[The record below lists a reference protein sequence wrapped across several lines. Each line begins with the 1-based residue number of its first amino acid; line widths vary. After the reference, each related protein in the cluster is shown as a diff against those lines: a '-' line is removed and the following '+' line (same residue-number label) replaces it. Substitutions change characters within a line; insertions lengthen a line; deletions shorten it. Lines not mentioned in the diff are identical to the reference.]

1 MGGSH
6 GGVEMDRGALS
17 LQGDAGHES
26 RAREEHGC
34 LAVSRK
40 RTQRQR
46 SLAGTRGDGLEELGG
61 DAVSCSRF
69 ASRSSHVLRRG
80 GTPGSAIERGEGG

>member
-1 MGGSH
+1 MRIPRR
-6 GGVEMDRGALS
+6 VEMDRGASS
-17 LQGDAGHES
+17 LQGCRTRVECPGGAWVLGRVEEENTEAAES
-26 RAREEHGC
+26 G
-34 LAVSRK
+34 
-40 RTQRQR
+40 
-46 SLAGTRGDGLEELGG
+46 GDEGDELGG